1 MVAFL
6 AIFTRTHLPLIVLP
20 LIVPTLIVPALIVY
34 PVVVLP
40 LIVLPLVILPL
51 LVLPLL
57 VLLLIVPAL
66 IVYPGFID
74 FIPRFRALGEKCLVG
89 HLDEQK
95 ATLLELL
102 QRIHLNPTS
111 ERSLNK
117 TNSTQSHGVVSVGG
131 FIAPR
136 VVGEW

>member
-1 MVAFL
+1 MHHFPFFSL
-6 AIFTRTHLPLIVLP
+6 FR
-20 LIVPTLIVPALIVY
+20 
-34 PVVVLP
+34 
-40 LIVLPLVILPL
+40 
-51 LVLPLL
+51 
-57 VLLLIVPAL
+57 
-66 IVYPGFID
+66 PGYID
-74 FIPRFRALGEKCLVG
+74 FIPRFRALSEKCLVG

-117 TNSTQSHGVVSVGG
+117 SNGHQSHGVVSVGG

-136 VVGEW
+136 VVGTLVSSDY

>member
-1 MVAFL
+1 MFTGSSKHKLTFETQTPL
-6 AIFTRTHLPLIVLP
+6 ACIVF
-20 LIVPTLIVPALIVY
+20 
-34 PVVVLP
+34 
-40 LIVLPLVILPL
+40 
-51 LVLPLL
+51 
-57 VLLLIVPAL
+57 
-66 IVYPGFID
+66 PGFID

-102 QRIHLNPTS
+102 QRIQLNPIS

-117 TNSTQSHGVVSVGG
+117 SNSGQQQGGVVSSVGG

-136 VVGEW
+136 VVGK

>member
-1 MVAFL
+1 MHHFPFFSL
-6 AIFTRTHLPLIVLP
+6 FR
-20 LIVPTLIVPALIVY
+20 
-34 PVVVLP
+34 
-40 LIVLPLVILPL
+40 
-51 LVLPLL
+51 
-57 VLLLIVPAL
+57 
-66 IVYPGFID
+66 PGFID

-117 TNSTQSHGVVSVGG
+117 SNGHQSHGVVSVGG

-136 VVGEW
+136 VVGTSMHYYYCISPLSTSLSTAYVALSYLLHVLTRSFYDVYEQVR